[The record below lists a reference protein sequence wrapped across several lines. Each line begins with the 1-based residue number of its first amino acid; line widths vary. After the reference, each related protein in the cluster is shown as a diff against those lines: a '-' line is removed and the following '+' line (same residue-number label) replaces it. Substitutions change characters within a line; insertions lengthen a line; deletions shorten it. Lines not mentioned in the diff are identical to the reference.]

1 MVHIFRKS
9 RTNLLLFYFAQLCYK
24 VVKKYEI
31 WKQVKNRVYQII
43 KKRNE
48 TIEILEKREAVLQ
61 KQLENYSDSNVLKL
75 IDDLKKQKKV
85 QAEIINELRRGRA
98 ELLQLIGDLT
108 VKIQKGGVG

>member
-1 MVHIFRKS
+1 MKYENMS
-9 RTNLLLFYFAQLCYK
+9 RTELIKLL
-24 VVKKYEI
+24 
-31 WKQVKNRVYQII
+31 

-98 ELLQLIGDLT
+98 ELLRIITELT
-108 VKIQKGGVG
+108 TKIQKGGV

>member
-1 MVHIFRKS
+1 MKYENMS
-9 RTNLLLFYFAQLCYK
+9 RTELIKLLK
-24 VVKKYEI
+24 
-31 WKQVKNRVYQII
+31 R
-43 KKRNE
+43 RNE

-85 QAEIINELRRGRA
+85 QSEIINELRRGRS

>member
-1 MVHIFRKS
+1 MKYENMS
-9 RTNLLLFYFAQLCYK
+9 RTELIKLL
-24 VVKKYEI
+24 
-31 WKQVKNRVYQII
+31 

-98 ELLQLIGDLT
+98 ELLRLIGDLT
-108 VKIQKGGVG
+108 VKIQKGGVC

>member
-1 MVHIFRKS
+1 MKYENMS
-9 RTNLLLFYFAQLCYK
+9 RTELIKLL
-24 VVKKYEI
+24 
-31 WKQVKNRVYQII
+31 

-98 ELLQLIGDLT
+98 ELLRLIAELT
-108 VKIQKGGVG
+108 TKIQKGGVG

>member
-1 MVHIFRKS
+1 MS
-9 RTNLLLFYFAQLCYK
+9 RTELIQSL
-24 VVKKYEI
+24 
-31 WKQVKNRVYQII
+31 

-85 QAEIINELRRGRA
+85 QAEIINELRRGRS

>member
-1 MVHIFRKS
+1 MKYDNMS
-9 RTNLLLFYFAQLCYK
+9 RTELIQSL
-24 VVKKYEI
+24 
-31 WKQVKNRVYQII
+31 

-98 ELLQLIGDLT
+98 ELLRLIDELT
-108 VKIQKGGVG
+108 TKIQKGGVG

>member
-1 MVHIFRKS
+1 MKYDNMS
-9 RTNLLLFYFAQLCYK
+9 RTELIQSL
-24 VVKKYEI
+24 
-31 WKQVKNRVYQII
+31 

>member
-1 MVHIFRKS
+1 MS
-9 RTNLLLFYFAQLCYK
+9 RTELIKLL
-24 VVKKYEI
+24 
-31 WKQVKNRVYQII
+31 
-43 KKRNE
+43 KRRNK

>member
-1 MVHIFRKS
+1 MKYENMS
-9 RTNLLLFYFAQLCYK
+9 RTELIKLLK
-24 VVKKYEI
+24 
-31 WKQVKNRVYQII
+31 R
-43 KKRNE
+43 RNE

-85 QAEIINELRRGRA
+85 QSEIINELRRGRS

-108 VKIQKGGVG
+108 VKIQKGGVD

>member
-1 MVHIFRKS
+1 MS
-9 RTNLLLFYFAQLCYK
+9 RTELIKLL
-24 VVKKYEI
+24 
-31 WKQVKNRVYQII
+31 

-98 ELLQLIGDLT
+98 ELLRLITELT
-108 VKIQKGGVG
+108 TKIQKGGV

>member
-1 MVHIFRKS
+1 MKYENMS
-9 RTNLLLFYFAQLCYK
+9 RTELIKLL
-24 VVKKYEI
+24 
-31 WKQVKNRVYQII
+31 

-98 ELLQLIGDLT
+98 ELLRLITELT
-108 VKIQKGGVG
+108 TKIQKGGVG

>member
-1 MVHIFRKS
+1 MKYENMS
-9 RTNLLLFYFAQLCYK
+9 RTELIKLLK
-24 VVKKYEI
+24 
-31 WKQVKNRVYQII
+31 R
-43 KKRNE
+43 RNE
-48 TIEILEKREAVLQ
+48 TIEILEKREAILQ

>member
-1 MVHIFRKS
+1 MKYDNMS
-9 RTNLLLFYFAQLCYK
+9 RTELIKLLK
-24 VVKKYEI
+24 
-31 WKQVKNRVYQII
+31 R
-43 KKRNE
+43 RNE

-98 ELLQLIGDLT
+98 ELLRLITELT
-108 VKIQKGGVG
+108 TKIQKGGV

>member
-1 MVHIFRKS
+1 MKYDNMS
-9 RTNLLLFYFAQLCYK
+9 RTELIKLLK
-24 VVKKYEI
+24 
-31 WKQVKNRVYQII
+31 R
-43 KKRNE
+43 RNE

-98 ELLQLIGDLT
+98 ELLRLIGDLT
-108 VKIQKGGVG
+108 VKIQKGGVC

>member
-1 MVHIFRKS
+1 MKYENMS
-9 RTNLLLFYFAQLCYK
+9 RTELIKLL
-24 VVKKYEI
+24 
-31 WKQVKNRVYQII
+31 

-61 KQLENYSDSNVLKL
+61 KHLENYSDSNVLKL

-98 ELLQLIGDLT
+98 ELLRLITELT
-108 VKIQKGGVG
+108 TKIQKGGV

>member
-1 MVHIFRKS
+1 MKYENMS
-9 RTNLLLFYFAQLCYK
+9 RTELIKLL
-24 VVKKYEI
+24 
-31 WKQVKNRVYQII
+31 
-43 KKRNE
+43 KRRNK

>member
-1 MVHIFRKS
+1 MKYENMS
-9 RTNLLLFYFAQLCYK
+9 RTELIKLL
-24 VVKKYEI
+24 
-31 WKQVKNRVYQII
+31 

-48 TIEILEKREAVLQ
+48 TIEMLEKREAVLQ

>member
-1 MVHIFRKS
+1 MKYENMS
-9 RTNLLLFYFAQLCYK
+9 RTELIKLL
-24 VVKKYEI
+24 
-31 WKQVKNRVYQII
+31 

-98 ELLQLIGDLT
+98 VLLQLIGDLT

>member
-1 MVHIFRKS
+1 M
-9 RTNLLLFYFAQLCYK
+9 
-24 VVKKYEI
+24 KYENMSRI
-31 WKQVKNRVYQII
+31 ELIKLL

-85 QAEIINELRRGRA
+85 QAEIINELRRGRS
-98 ELLQLIGDLT
+98 ELLRLIGDLT